1 LNKSKLNGILAWPS
15 SEPITQMTHPSMFK
29 YFKAAISDFYF
40 VHMLDTRQLILY
52 NNRDIHTKLML
63 PLVKCALKESCVAP
77 LGSKYHGCDFSRRPT
92 FLYSSCHRYEMSAFS
107 IIAAMMFDFDE
118 SKYTMSTAKNTS
130 SGGGASYLSASSPG
144 SINNE
149 SGFIQ
154 LYYDSFMTAM
164 TPSKANELMEQN
176 DLQNKKLT

>member
-1 LNKSKLNGILAWPS
+1 LAWPS

-29 YFKAAISDFYF
+29 YFKAAIPDFYF

-52 NNRDIHTKLML
+52 NNIDIHTKLML
-63 PLVKCALKESCVAP
+63 PWVKCALKESCVAP

-107 IIAAMMFDFDE
+107 IITAMMFDFDE
-118 SKYTMSTAKNTS
+118 SKYTMSTAEN
-130 SGGGASYLSASSPG
+130 ASSASNLSSSSSG

-154 LYYDSFMTAM
+154 IYYDSFMTAM
-164 TPSKANELMEQN
+164 TPFKTNEIEQV
-176 DLQNKKLT
+176 DSQNKKLT